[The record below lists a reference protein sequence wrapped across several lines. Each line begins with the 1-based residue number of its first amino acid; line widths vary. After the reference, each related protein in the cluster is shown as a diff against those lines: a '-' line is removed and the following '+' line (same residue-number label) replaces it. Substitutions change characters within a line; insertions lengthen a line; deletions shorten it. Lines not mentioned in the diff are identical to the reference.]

1 MENIDD
7 DNTRLVRNP
16 MTISVNN
23 NDNDDVGYEA
33 PPIFVSGPR
42 ADDNG
47 IYEGTPIN
55 INVSDLKE
63 PEKELEVVDADV
75 CYKLIS
81 DDEVMDMFF
90 RKQVNWEQEDIDY
103 YVDGVTAL
111 VTKLQKNGFQ
121 FSDGQLFRI
130 KKITGLDIVNR
141 NDLSEEELTKVI
153 EFKKYFDIYTLDNLY
168 NKYLK
173 TRDLDS
179 LINGISKRDIN
190 KNMLKVIHN
199 FDIYLSTLSEEFE
212 DRYWRF
218 RVVQD
223 GYYKTYLDENAVI
236 DPELERRVISN
247 IPKNISDELMAYN
260 LYIELNK
267 QVSLDSRF
275 YITLQDAE
283 DEYNNELLNKKPNEV
298 NPNNLVC
305 RTWSD
310 IYYYLIRKYTDIDC
324 FISMKS
330 RNGRGHRYVMLLMDN
345 GNTIAVDGTNVVHD
359 NMLDTNFTDI
369 LRCKLGLPTVNFTA
383 YKDYHERKDTV
394 DGKIN
399 PKEIIKKIINIAG
412 TKEEIERLNNLIKNN
427 NLDTKS
433 KLKLFMDFIE
443 TRKDIDSISMRS
455 LFSNLVY
462 LFFKGQEKVY
472 AIDYYKE
479 LEDGQYEY
487 INCIKYVDD
496 ETKKTIFLLFDKEL
510 GFIDISFEELKEMLL
525 NGNIKDVPRTRF

>member
-7 DNTRLVRNP
+7 DNTRLVRKP
-16 MTISVNN
+16 MTLHNN
-23 NDNDDVGYEA
+23 YNDDEGEYEA
-33 PPIFVSGPR
+33 PPIFISGSP
-42 ADDNG
+42 DEDNG
-47 IYEGTPIN
+47 IVESTPIL
-55 INVSDLKE
+55 INYDETPK
-63 PEKELEVVDADV
+63 EKELEIVDADV

-81 DDEVMDMFF
+81 EDDTMNMFF

-103 YVDGVTAL
+103 YVDGVIAL
-111 VTKLQKNGFQ
+111 VTKFQEKGFQ
-121 FSDGQLFRI
+121 FSNDQISRI

-141 NDLSEEELTKVI
+141 NDLTDEELAKVE
-153 EFKKYFDIYTLDNLY
+153 EFKKYFEIYTFDELY

-173 TRDLDS
+173 TKDLDS

-190 KNMLKVIHN
+190 KKMLKIIYQ
-199 FDIYLSTLSEEFE
+199 FGIYLSVLSEEFE

-223 GYYKTYLDENAVI
+223 GYYKTYLDEDAKI
-236 DPELERRVISN
+236 DPELERRIVSN

-275 YITLQDAE
+275 YITQQDSSE
-283 DEYNNELLNKKPNEV
+283 DYNNELLNKRPDEV

-305 RTWSD
+305 RTWSN
-310 IYYYLIRKYTDIDC
+310 IYYYLIKKYTDIDC

-330 RNGRGHRYVMLLMDN
+330 RDGSGHRYVMLLMDN

-394 DGKIN
+394 DGKID
-399 PKEIIKKIINIAG
+399 PKEIMEKIINIAG
-412 TKEEIERLNNLIKNN
+412 TKEEINNLNNLIKNN

-443 TRKDIDSISMRS
+443 ARKDIDSISMRA

-479 LEDGQYEY
+479 LDDGQYEY
-487 INCIKYVDD
+487 INCIKYEDD
-496 ETKKTIFLLFDKEL
+496 ETHKTIYLLFDKEL
-510 GFIDISFEELKEMLL
+510 GFIDISYEELKKMIS
-525 NGNIKDVPRTRF
+525 NGDIKDVPRLRF